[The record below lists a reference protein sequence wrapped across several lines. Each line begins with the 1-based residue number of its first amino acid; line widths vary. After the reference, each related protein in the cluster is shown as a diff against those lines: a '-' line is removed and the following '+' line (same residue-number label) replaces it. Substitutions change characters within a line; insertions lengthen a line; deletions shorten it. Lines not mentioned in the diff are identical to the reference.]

1 MIIYSVEHDMTVW
14 IILVEMTDNDVGNDV
29 WSIHSPIFFIY
40 FWVILE
46 DLKLYGASSIR
57 I

>member
-14 IILVEMTDNDVGNDV
+14 IILVEMTDNDV